1 MQLARVI
8 GPVVS
13 TVKQRALAG
22 RSLLLV
28 QPVTPL
34 GTPQGMQMI
43 AVDTVSAG
51 EGDLVLLLD
60 EGTGARQVM
69 QDSTAPVRTVI
80 VGIVDDVQMTATI
93 PHGN

>member
-13 TVKQRALAG
+13 TVKQRALNG
-22 RSLLLV
+22 QSLLMI
-28 QPVTPL
+28 QPVNPH
-34 GTPQGMQMI
+34 GQAQGNQLV
-43 AVDTVSAG
+43 AVNTVQAG
-51 EGDLVLLLD
+51 EGDLVLMLD

-80 VGIVDDVQMTATI
+80 VGIVDEVQVQA
-93 PHGN
+93 